1 MIHFSTSIE
10 YILDYVDCLLNW
22 NEIDNACILLENSIQ
37 IIGQDMSSALWEKLL
52 FIQQNYSMNHLS
64 LSILSQVEYIIKVII
79 HRLKR
84 VIILVIKRIRV

>member
-64 LSILSQVEYIIKVII
+64 LSILSQVE
-79 HRLKR
+79 
-84 VIILVIKRIRV
+84 